1 MNEGPDRSPFRWPF
15 LSDDLDVSVKASPQA
30 ANLTCLSSKH
40 PRRMRLLSIE
50 NKRDGRLH
58 CASAWLGTQMLWIA
72 EDERKRTVN
81 YSYSSTDPGNRAC
94 AVASDTRSHLHGG
107 VNKNVRPTSHVSGSR
122 RSRRLAQ
129 LQPDVREWEA
139 VQEIFLKSRQR
150 FVGLAYTILQS
161 KEDAEDAVQDAFV
174 SAYRHLRSFEGR
186 SAFTTWF
193 TRIVLN
199 AALMVRR
206 KRKPSWVELHPESFD
221 NDETPWTEM
230 IPSSQP
236 DPELVYAKGETFQ
249 LIDALL
255 ARMSPILRQA
265 FTLTYYDQMP
275 YREAGA
281 LLGVTTGTFKSRVLR
296 ARRYLMKQAR
306 ASGLAPIRSRPDD
319 FHFTFGKGDF
329 PSLAARGAGIS
340 SAEVALS

>member
-1 MNEGPDRSPFRWPF
+1 LQR
-15 LSDDLDVSVKASPQA
+15 A
-30 ANLTCLSSKH
+30 C
-40 PRRMRLLSIE
+40 
-50 NKRDGRLH
+50 
-58 CASAWLGTQMLWIA
+58 AWLDTQMLWIA
-72 EDERKRTVN
+72 WDAKEKAVN
-81 YSYSSTDPGNRAC
+81 YSYSSPDRGNRAC
-94 AVASDTRSHLHGG
+94 AVASDARSHLFGG
-107 VNKNVRPTSHVSGSR
+107 RSKNALPASHVSGSR
-122 RSRRLAQ
+122 RSGKLAQ
-129 LQPDVREWEA
+129 PRPEVREWEA
-139 VQEIFLKSRQR
+139 VQEIFLKSRHK

-161 KEDAEDAVQDAFV
+161 KEDAEDAVQDAFL

-206 KRKPSWVELHPESFD
+206 KRKPSWIEYHPESFG
-221 NDETPWTEM
+221 NDEAPWTEM
-230 IPSSQP
+230 IPTSQP
-236 DPELVYAKGETFQ
+236 GPELAYAEGETFQ

-255 ARMSPILRQA
+255 AKMSPILRQA

-296 ARRYLMKQAR
+296 ARRYLMQQAR
-306 ASGLAPIRSRPDD
+306 ASGLAPIRRRPDG

-329 PSLAARGAGIS
+329 PSLAARGAAFS
-340 SAEVALS
+340 SPEIALS